1 LATHKT
7 KTQIRIFAVN
17 LTELNVESVLW
28 KFILLKNCVHLYI
41 ACGNLMVNVDQ
52 QRNVQRLEQKK
63 QEMFFQPLYDG
74 TVV

>member
-1 LATHKT
+1 ME
-7 KTQIRIFAVN
+7 IYFV
-17 LTELNVESVLW
+17 
-28 KFILLKNCVHLYI
+28 KNYVRLYI

-63 QEMFFQPLYDG
+63 EAMFLQPLYVG